1 MTPEKRP
8 DSVRRAEG
16 KIDEVTGASDDRQKY
31 AGRRDVSGDTDALEG
46 QQRQEASQAWAGP
59 GLPASSDAQW
69 KGLLIGS
76 LVGGAIGLVLLLPVA
91 FIPFGFSLT
100 GRLLMCGIIGA
111 LAGGTAGA
119 LYFGGRMP
127 ELEGETVDADGGP
140 SVGSSARDR
149 RTDDRGR

>member
-16 KIDEVTGASDDRQKY
+16 KIDQVTGASDDRQKY

-46 QQRQEASQAWAGP
+46 QQRQEANQAWAGP

-76 LVGGAIGLVLLLPVA
+76 LVGGGIGLVLLLPVA
-91 FIPFGFSLT
+91 FIPFGLSLT
-100 GRLLMCGIIGA
+100 GRLLLCGIIGA
-111 LAGGTAGA
+111 LGGGTAGA

-127 ELEGETVDADGGP
+127 ELEGETVDADGSP

-149 RTDDRGR
+149 GTDDRGR